1 MVPSALM
8 EALYLV
14 RELFAGPE
22 ITLPF
27 KSKIELWLGHNKLFD
42 DEFILTIL
50 PACVHLLDKAL
61 TDELPVLRTIIP
73 LLSNVVLELNA
84 IPDPVFC
91 NDVYIFYFKAQ
102 KMLDL
107 F

>member
-42 DEFILTIL
+42 DEINKYSYNWRSGGQFATEER
-50 PACVHLLDKAL
+50 LDK
-61 TDELPVLRTIIP
+61 
-73 LLSNVVLELNA
+73 
-84 IPDPVFC
+84 
-91 NDVYIFYFKAQ
+91 
-102 KMLDL
+102 
-107 F
+107 

>member
-27 KSKIELWLGHNKLFD
+27 KSKIELQLGQNRLYDVELKL
-42 DEFILTIL
+42 TAL
-50 PACVHLLDKAL
+50 PSFVHCLDKVW
-61 TDELPVLRTIIP
+61 TDELPDLKITIP
-73 LLSNVVLELNA
+73 LLSKV
-84 IPDPVFC
+84 
-91 NDVYIFYFKAQ
+91 
-102 KMLDL
+102 
-107 F
+107 